1 MFALN
6 INTDG
11 GGKMAKAQPAKVKTI
26 RKKPVRFGL

>member
-6 INTDG
+6 INTDEEG
-11 GGKMAKAQPAKVKTI
+11 EMTKAQPAKVKTI